1 MVNIRKYHYII
12 RNSKIVSEKWFPDQ
26 QLTLPEL
33 LQQLDYSPIYR
44 NFYVNKQ
51 LYTEASVGE
60 FMKLLGNEM
69 HKIMKKK
76 GDDV

>member
-1 MVNIRKYHYII
+1 
-12 RNSKIVSEKWFPDQ
+12 
-26 QLTLPEL
+26 
-33 LQQLDYSPIYR
+33 LDYSPIYR